1 MPNTSQGSV
10 AASGGI
16 FNDEKNMNIRRQ
28 LTTLEQNYRRSDSN
42 QSVWVS
48 PCTLGGDHKW
58 NVDGKKRNK
67 NNENMGELLVKQICC

>member
-1 MPNTSQGSV
+1 VPNTSQGSV

-48 PCTLGGDHKW
+48 PCTLGGDHK
-58 NVDGKKRNK
+58 
-67 NNENMGELLVKQICC
+67 